1 MSIALNQVV
10 RQNED
15 TAFREIEGLAY
26 VVDPATGDLHSFSEV
41 ATRIWVLLDGSRT
54 VSQVVDV
61 IVDEFDVDRA
71 TSEADTLELLND
83 LLVKG
88 LIVL

>member
-1 MSIALNQVV
+1 MTIALNQIV

-15 TAFREIEGLAY
+15 TAFREIDGLAY
-26 VVDPATGDLHSFSEV
+26 VVDPTTSDLHSFSEV
-41 ATRIWVLLDGSRT
+41 ATRIWVLLDGKRT

-71 TSEADTLELLND
+71 TAEADALELLD
-83 LLVKG
+83 ALLAKG
-88 LIVL
+88 LVVL

>member
-1 MSIALNQVV
+1 MTIALNQIV

-26 VVDPATGDLHSFSEV
+26 VVDPGTSDLHSFSEV
-41 ATRIWVLLDGSRT
+41 ATRIWVLLDGERT

-61 IVDEFDVDRA
+61 VVDEFKVDRA
-71 TSEADTLELLND
+71 TAEADTLELLD
-83 LLVKG
+83 ELLAKG
-88 LIVL
+88 LVVL

>member
-1 MSIALNQVV
+1 MNIAPNQVV

-26 VVDPATGDLHSFSEV
+26 VVDPATSELHSFSEV
-41 ATRIWVLLDGSRT
+41 ATRIWVLLDGKRT
-54 VSQVVDV
+54 VSQVVD
-61 IVDEFDVDRA
+61 IVADEFDVDRA
-71 TSEADTLELLND
+71 TAEADTFELLEE
-83 LLVKG
+83 LFAKG